1 MYVYICMY
9 MCIYPKRSNE
19 HESKHRQAC
28 FLVRTALP
36 WQHLVRLV
44 PQGALWMRENR
55 GREGEAP
62 AQRQPESS
70 PASAIITNIL
80 RRKQNAVQDHIEG
93 LKCENRK
100 KGLSTSLKPYKG
112 RKLFFHQD
120 RRKLFFSQIPEH
132 NRN

>member
-70 PASAIITNIL
+70 PTGKA
-80 RRKQNAVQDHIEG
+80 KQNFG
-93 LKCENRK
+93 
-100 KGLSTSLKPYKG
+100 G
-112 RKLFFHQD
+112 
-120 RRKLFFSQIPEH
+120 PEK
-132 NRN
+132 NVPDSCLQN